1 MRSPADPPFGE
12 SRSLSVALSRTA
24 AEGVFRLKKR
34 STAAAGGYLQP
45 REHWALALEPPS
57 GPMGTTPLGRRVFG
71 GTCPPTDALRTPT
84 HTYLPSRRAAGGP
97 SRSAAEAHQ

>member
-34 STAAAGGYLQP
+34 STAAAGGY
-45 REHWALALEPPS
+45 AGA
-57 GPMGTTPLGRRVFG
+57 G
-71 GTCPPTDALRTPT
+71 C
-84 HTYLPSRRAAGGP
+84 AGGSGRLLDEP
-97 SRSAAEAHQ
+97 FFLWEAALFDPAAATRCEELCKPAQGT